1 MPYDY
6 TNAPPPRE
14 MELIPTGTIATVQMR
29 IRPGTTGE
37 DGLLKRSAKGDC
49 EMLDIEF
56 VVVDG
61 PHERRRFWQN
71 FILEGTTSGHAE
83 AAKIS
88 RGTLR
93 SIIESAR
100 GIKPSDV
107 SPEARAARTVSL
119 RDFDQI
125 IFIAKIGIERGKP
138 KNDGTGENYSDKNV
152 LAAVITPDRRE
163 WHPVE
168 QPPPWNGGDPGGS
181 AAPPT
186 SPAPGIPKPD
196 WAS

>member
-6 TNAPPPRE
+6 TNAPPPRQT
-14 MELIPTGTIATVQMR
+14 ELIPTGTIATVQMR

-37 DGLLKRSAKGDC
+37 DGLLKRSAKDDC
-49 EMLDIEF
+49 EMLEIEF
-56 VVVDG
+56 VVAGG

-71 FILEGTTSGHAE
+71 FILEGTTSGHAQ
-83 AAKIS
+83 AAEIS

-93 SIIESAR
+93 AIIESAR

-152 LAAVITPDRRE
+152 LADYVRGELR
-163 WHPVE
+163 
-168 QPPPWNGGDPGGS
+168 
-181 AAPPT
+181 
-186 SPAPGIPKPD
+186 
-196 WAS
+196 